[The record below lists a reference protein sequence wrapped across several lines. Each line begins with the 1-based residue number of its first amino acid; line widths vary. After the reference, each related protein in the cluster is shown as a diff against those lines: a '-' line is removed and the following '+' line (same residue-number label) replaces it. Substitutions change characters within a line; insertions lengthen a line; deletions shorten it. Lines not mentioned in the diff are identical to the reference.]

1 MGLYFRSLNTR
12 SLETPRPDT
21 DHSRLLPRLH
31 RQVIHLKDLLYWLA
45 RVVVGEAQ
53 LKSQR
58 CLKTG
63 KQRPGSGLLL
73 LRPSYPQRLTT
84 HLVRIEDS
92 EDLGDGKTTL
102 SWNCVPTGGL

>member
-58 CLKTG
+58 CL
-63 KQRPGSGLLL
+63 
-73 LRPSYPQRLTT
+73 
-84 HLVRIEDS
+84 VRIEDS